1 MEDMKREI
9 YLIRHNS
16 GAVKI
21 GYSKNPE
28 RRVRALDV
36 MPYPVVELE
45 FSKRVR
51 DAKSVERELHERYS
65 DKQIRG
71 EWFDLTETEV
81 EELKKWLTT
90 VGEGQVLEHKSGK
103 TRADVLKVQEKRV
116 KLDYRGGGTEWLQK
130 SKIRENW
137 VSFHTTEKPRI
148 P

>member
-1 MEDMKREI
+1 MKREI
-9 YLIRHNS
+9 YLIRHDS

-28 RRVRALDV
+28 RRVQALDV

-45 FSKRVR
+45 FSKCVR

-71 EWFDLTETEV
+71 EWFDLSESEV
-81 EELKKWLTT
+81 EELKQWLAS

-103 TRADVLKVQEKRV
+103 KRADVLKVQEKRV

-130 SKIRENW
+130 SEIRENW
-137 VSFHTTEKPRI
+137 VSFHTRGQPKMA
-148 P
+148 